1 MWAWMGSWQGE
12 HWLMGRVW
20 PPLLLLTQIQ
30 KHCRHKYIST
40 PWVQCKK
47 QYNKRKYKKT
57 VGVWHFKVPCVQCSG
72 STLSGSHRFLSETRD
87 TKAALFGDTNVD
99 KSLLILSEKQKSC
112 VLLSSLSCTTIS
124 HLNSQKSHLHTVRQT
139 KVLPPYYLLLDVP
152 IYLKW
157 RKSHLLFYSSVML
170 SQS

>member
-1 MWAWMGSWQGE
+1 MGSWQGE

-40 PWVQCKK
+40 PRVQCKK

-72 STLSGSHRFLSETRD
+72 STLSVSDHFYWSHRFLSETRD
-87 TKAALFGDTNVD
+87 TKAALFGDGNVD

-112 VLLSSLSCTTIS
+112 VLLSSLSCTTTS
-124 HLNSQKSHLHTVRQT
+124 HLNSSWYCQTNKIPSSLLSSLRCSDVSQVTKKSSCLT
-139 KVLPPYYLLLDVP
+139 
-152 IYLKW
+152 
-157 RKSHLLFYSSVML
+157 FYSSVML

>member
-72 STLSGSHRFLSETRD
+72 STLSVSDHFYWSHRFLSETRD
-87 TKAALFGDTNVD
+87 TKAALFGDGNVD

-139 KVLPPYYLLLDVP
+139 KVLPPYYLL
-152 IYLKW
+152 
-157 RKSHLLFYSSVML
+157 
-170 SQS
+170 

>member
-30 KHCRHKYIST
+30 KHCRHKYISK

-47 QYNKRKYKKT
+47 QYNNRKYKKT

-72 STLSGSHRFLSETRD
+72 STYWSHRFLSETRD
-87 TKAALFGDTNVD
+87 TKAALFGDGNVD

-112 VLLSSLSCTTIS
+112 VLLYLLWAVPLYLISTHKKVIFILSDK
-124 HLNSQKSHLHTVRQT
+124 QKSFLLIIFFKMFRCISSDK
-139 KVLPPYYLLLDVP
+139 KVILSD
-152 IYLKW
+152 I
-157 RKSHLLFYSSVML
+157 LF
-170 SQS
+170 